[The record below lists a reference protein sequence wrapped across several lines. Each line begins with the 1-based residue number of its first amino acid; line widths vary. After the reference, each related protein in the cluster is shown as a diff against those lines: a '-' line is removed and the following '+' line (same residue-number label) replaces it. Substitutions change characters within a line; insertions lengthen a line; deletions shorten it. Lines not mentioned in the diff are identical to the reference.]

1 MLSRKQL
8 FYSVREYLF
17 SLGFRLELNEQSQDN
32 ITFDI
37 YEKHTSKLFRSNQSL
52 DDIAKYIS
60 LRVPESFM
68 CGYHQDNGNDNEIFA
83 DILKTADQERRIT
96 QAIEKIERLCGLLS

>member
-8 FYSVREYLF
+8 FHSCEQYLF
-17 SLGFRLELNEQSQDN
+17 SLGFRLELHEQSQDN

-37 YEKHTSKLFRSNQSL
+37 YKKHTSTPFRSKQSL

-60 LRVPESFM
+60 LRIPESFM
-68 CGYHQDNGNDNEIFA
+68 CGYHQDNSNDCEIFA
-83 DILKTADQERRIT
+83 DILKTADQERRIA